1 MNKAII
7 PYPIKNFNGEDNM
20 KNKTRVLVYAISII
34 LTLLAM
40 HLAYIQRG
48 YLAIGGEVLLLLI
61 PVLID
66 IWVEGIENEEE

>member
-1 MNKAII
+1 
-7 PYPIKNFNGEDNM
+7 M
-20 KNKTRVLVYAISII
+20 KNKSRILIYAISII
-34 LTLLAM
+34 LTLLAI
-40 HLAYIQRG
+40 HIAYIQRG

>member
-1 MNKAII
+1 
-7 PYPIKNFNGEDNM
+7 M
-20 KNKTRVLVYAISII
+20 KGKTRVLVYAISII
-34 LTLLAM
+34 ITLLAM

-66 IWVEGIENEEE
+66 IWVEGIEDEKK

>member
-1 MNKAII
+1 
-7 PYPIKNFNGEDNM
+7 M
-20 KNKTRVLVYAISII
+20 KNKSRILIYAISII

-40 HLAYIQRG
+40 HIAYIQRG

>member
-1 MNKAII
+1 
-7 PYPIKNFNGEDNM
+7 M

-40 HLAYIQRG
+40 HIAYIQRG

-66 IWVEGIENEEE
+66 IWVEGIEKEEE

>member
-1 MNKAII
+1 MR
-7 PYPIKNFNGEDNM
+7 
-20 KNKTRVLVYAISII
+20 NKTRAFIYAIPII

-48 YLAIGGEVLLLLI
+48 YLAIGGEVFILLV

-66 IWVEGIENEEE
+66 IWVEGIEDEKK

>member
-1 MNKAII
+1 
-7 PYPIKNFNGEDNM
+7 M
-20 KNKTRVLVYAISII
+20 KNKTRVLVYVISII
-34 LTLLAM
+34 LTLLAI

>member
-1 MNKAII
+1 
-7 PYPIKNFNGEDNM
+7 M
-20 KNKTRVLVYAISII
+20 KNKSRILIYAISII
-34 LTLLAM
+34 LTLSAM
-40 HLAYIQRG
+40 HIAYIQRR

>member
-1 MNKAII
+1 
-7 PYPIKNFNGEDNM
+7 M
-20 KNKTRVLVYAISII
+20 KNKTRVLVYVISII

>member
-1 MNKAII
+1 
-7 PYPIKNFNGEDNM
+7 M
-20 KNKTRVLVYAISII
+20 KNKTRVLVYVISII

-48 YLAIGGEVLLLLI
+48 YLAIGGEVFILLV

-66 IWVEGIENEEE
+66 IWVEGTEDEEK

>member
-1 MNKAII
+1 
-7 PYPIKNFNGEDNM
+7 M
-20 KNKTRVLVYAISII
+20 KNKSRILIYTIFII

-40 HLAYIQRG
+40 HIAYIQRG

-66 IWVEGIENEEE
+66 IWVEGIEDEKK

>member
-1 MNKAII
+1 
-7 PYPIKNFNGEDNM
+7 M
-20 KNKTRVLVYAISII
+20 KMKFRILIYTISII

-40 HLAYIQRG
+40 HIAYIQRG

-66 IWVEGIENEEE
+66 IWAEGIENEEE

>member
-1 MNKAII
+1 
-7 PYPIKNFNGEDNM
+7 M
-20 KNKTRVLVYAISII
+20 KNKTRVLVYVISII

-48 YLAIGGEVLLLLI
+48 YLAIGGEVFILLV

-66 IWVEGIENEEE
+66 IWVEGIEDEKK

>member
-1 MNKAII
+1 
-7 PYPIKNFNGEDNM
+7 M
-20 KNKTRVLVYAISII
+20 KGKTRVLVYAISII
-34 LTLLAM
+34 ITLLAM

-66 IWVEGIENEEE
+66 IWVEGVENEEE

>member
-20 KNKTRVLVYAISII
+20 KNKSRMITYIICVI
-34 LTLLAM
+34 LTLLVM

-48 YLAIGGEVLLLLI
+48 YLAIGGEVLILLI

-66 IWVEGIENEEE
+66 IWAEGNGR